1 MFYNLSVLIKI
12 NFYILM
18 NTHKYSKVLLI
29 ISFFFSFITQS
40 FGQSKFKV
48 TLDAGHGDHDYG
60 AVYHGHIEKNIAL
73 AVVLK
78 VGKLLEKNSSI
89 DVIYTRKGDQFID
102 LVERANIA
110 NRADAD
116 IFVSIHCNAN
126 ANNAA
131 DGCETYVMGMSK
143 NASNLEA
150 AKRENSVVTLEK
162 DYKQK
167 YEGFDP
173 KSPESFAGMIMAQE
187 LYLDQSIALAGKVQG
202 KFIEIGKKSRGVKQA
217 PYMVLHKAYMPRVLI
232 EMGFISNQAE
242 GSKLDSEEG
251 QQEIAESI
259 ANAIISYKK
268 EYFGASDNDNA
279 IKPSQ
284 QIEPVKI
291 VDSVPKK
298 VTVKAPDVKK
308 PEPKPEVKSESKPE
322 VTSSVVP
329 SFKVQLSASGKKLE
343 LVPSNFNGLS
353 NISVSSE
360 GNLYKYMYGETTNYN
375 EAKRLLSEAKSK
387 GYSSAFL
394 IAFKNGKKVSIQ
406 DALKQ

>member
-1 MFYNLSVLIKI
+1 
-12 NFYILM
+12 
-18 NTHKYSKVLLI
+18 
-29 ISFFFSFITQS
+29 
-40 FGQSKFKV
+40 
-48 TLDAGHGDHDYG
+48 
-60 AVYHGHIEKNIAL
+60 
-73 AVVLK
+73 
-78 VGKLLEKNSSI
+78 
-89 DVIYTRKGDQFID
+89 
-102 LVERANIA
+102 
-110 NRADAD
+110 
-116 IFVSIHCNAN
+116 
-126 ANNAA
+126 
-131 DGCETYVMGMSK
+131 MSK

-268 EYFGASDNDNA
+268 EYFGVSDNDNI

-284 QIEPVKI
+284 QIETVKI

-298 VTVKAPDVKK
+298 VTVKAPEVKK
-308 PEPKPEVKSESKPE
+308 PEPKPEVKPE

-329 SFKVQLSASGKKLE
+329 SFKVQLLASGKKLE

-353 NISVSSE
+353 NVSFSSE

-394 IAFKNGKKVSIQ
+394 IAFKNGKKVSVQ

>member
-1 MFYNLSVLIKI
+1 MKVVKQIKVI
-12 NFYILM
+12 TIATFAILLFS
-18 NTHKYSKVLLI
+18 NTA
-29 ISFFFSFITQS
+29 QS
-40 FGQSKFKV
+40 QKFKV

-78 VGKLLEKNSSI
+78 VGRILEKNSGI
-89 DVIYTRKGDQFID
+89 EVIYTRKGDQFID

-126 ANNAA
+126 PNNAA

-173 KSPESFAGMIMAQE
+173 KSPESYAGMVMAQE
-187 LYLDQSIALAGKVQG
+187 LYLDQSIALAGKVQAQ
-202 KFIEIGKKSRGVKQA
+202 FIQIGKKSRGVKQA

-242 GSKLDSEEG
+242 GAKLDSEAG

-259 ANAIISYKK
+259 ANSIISYKK
-268 EYFGASDNDNA
+268 EYFGSSDSDTT
-279 IKPSQ
+279 IKPSER
-284 QIEPVKI
+284 IETVKT
-291 VDSVPKK
+291 VDTIPKK
-298 VTVKAPDVKK
+298 SIITKAPEVKK
-308 PEPKPEVKSESKPE
+308 PETKPEIKPVA
-322 VTSSVVP
+322 VTTGVA
-329 SFKVQLSASGKKLE
+329 SFKVQLSASGKKVD

-353 NISVSSE
+353 NLSVSSE
-360 GNLYKYMYGETTNYN
+360 GNLYKYMYGNTSNYE
-375 EAKRLLSEAKSK
+375 EAKRLLAEAKSK
-387 GYSSAFL
+387 GYASAFL
-394 IAFKNGKKVSIQ
+394 IAFKNGQKVSVQ
-406 DALKQ
+406 EALKQ

>member
-1 MFYNLSVLIKI
+1 
-12 NFYILM
+12 
-18 NTHKYSKVLLI
+18 
-29 ISFFFSFITQS
+29 
-40 FGQSKFKV
+40 
-48 TLDAGHGDHDYG
+48 
-60 AVYHGHIEKNIAL
+60 L

-126 ANNAA
+126 TNNAA

-242 GSKLDSEEG
+242 GAKLDSEEG

-298 VTVKAPDVKK
+298 VTVKATEVKK
-308 PEPKPEVKSESKPE
+308 PETKPEVKSESKPE

-329 SFKVQLSASGKKLE
+329 SFKVQLSANGKKLE

-375 EAKRLLSEAKSK
+375 EAKRLLTEAKSK

-394 IAFKNGKKVSIQ
+394 IAFKNGKKVSVQ

>member
-1 MFYNLSVLIKI
+1 
-12 NFYILM
+12 M
-18 NTHKYSKVLLI
+18 NTHKYSKFLLI
-29 ISFFFSFITQS
+29 LLFFFFFIGLS

-78 VGKLLEKNSSI
+78 VGKLLEKNSGI

-126 ANNAA
+126 PNNAA

-232 EMGFISNQAE
+232 EMGFISNQTE

-251 QQEIAESI
+251 QEEIAESI
-259 ANAIISYKK
+259 ANAIIGYKK
-268 EYFGASDNDNA
+268 EYFGTNDTDNA

-284 QIEPVKI
+284 QIEPIKTQDSISKKEPVK
-291 VDSVPKK
+291 
-298 VTVKAPDVKK
+298 T
-308 PEPKPEVKSESKPE
+308 PEVKKQDIIKPE
-322 VTSSVVP
+322 IKNEIKTEPKTEILTSGIA
-329 SFKVQLSASGKKLE
+329 SFKVQLSASGKKIE
-343 LVPSNFNGLS
+343 LVPSNFYGLS
-353 NISVSSE
+353 NISMTSE

-394 IAFKNGKKVSIQ
+394 IAFKNGKKVSVQ

>member
-1 MFYNLSVLIKI
+1 MKVIKQIKI
-12 NFYILM
+12 TTIAAFA
-18 NTHKYSKVLLI
+18 VLL
-29 ISFFFSFITQS
+29 FSNTAHSQ
-40 FGQSKFKV
+40 KFKV

-78 VGKLLEKNSSI
+78 VGKLLEKSSGI

-143 NASNLEA
+143 NSSNLEA
-150 AKRENSVVTLEK
+150 AKRENAVVTLEK

-173 KSPESFAGMIMAQE
+173 KSPESFAGMTMAQE
-187 LYLDQSIALAGKVQG
+187 LYLDQSIALAGKVQSQ
-202 KFIEIGKKSRGVKQA
+202 FIQLGKKSRGVKQA

-242 GSKLDSEEG
+242 GSKLDSEAG

-268 EYFGASDNDNA
+268 EYFGASDNDSA

-284 QIEPVKI
+284 QIEPVKMI
-291 VDSVPKK
+291 DTIAKK
-298 VTVKAPDVKK
+298 PTVKKPEVKK
-308 PEPKPEVKSESKPE
+308 PEPKPESTRTKGEQSVAKPE
-322 VTSSVVP
+322 VVSSAVA

-353 NISVSSE
+353 NISISSE
-360 GNLYKYMYGETTNYN
+360 GNLYKYMYGETTNYE
-375 EAKRLLSEAKSK
+375 EARRLLSEAKAK

-394 IAFKNGKKVSIQ
+394 IAFKNGKKVSVQ
-406 DALKQ
+406 EALKQ

>member
-1 MFYNLSVLIKI
+1 
-12 NFYILM
+12 M

-29 ISFFFSFITQS
+29 LSFFFFITQS

-162 DYKQK
+162 DYEQK

-268 EYFGASDNDNA
+268 EYFGVSDNDNI

-284 QIEPVKI
+284 QIEPLKI

-298 VTVKAPDVKK
+298 VSVKSPEVKK
-308 PEPKPEVKSESKPE
+308 PEPKPEVKSEPKPE
-322 VTSSVVP
+322 VKSSLVP

-360 GNLYKYMYGETTNYN
+360 GNLYKYMYGETTNYD

-394 IAFKNGKKVSIQ
+394 IAFKNGKKVSVQ

>member
-1 MFYNLSVLIKI
+1 MFA
-12 NFYILM
+12 
-18 NTHKYSKVLLI
+18 VLL
-29 ISFFFSFITQS
+29 FSNTAQS
-40 FGQSKFKV
+40 QKFKV

-60 AVYHGHIEKNIAL
+60 AVYHGHIEKNITL
-73 AVVLK
+73 AIVLK
-78 VGKLLEKNSSI
+78 VGKILEKNSSI
-89 DVIYTRKGDQFID
+89 EVIYTRKTDVFID

-110 NRADAD
+110 NKADAN

-126 ANNAA
+126 PNNAA
-131 DGCETYVMGMSK
+131 DGSETYVMGMSK

-150 AKRENSVVTLEK
+150 AKRENSVITLEK
-162 DYKQK
+162 DYKEK

-173 KSPESFAGMIMAQE
+173 KSPESIVSKTMIVEQF
-187 LYLDQSIALAGKVQG
+187 LDQSIALAGKVQSQ
-202 KFIEIGKKSRGVKQA
+202 FIQVGKKSRGVKQA

-232 EMGFISNQAE
+232 ETGFISNQTE
-242 GSKLDSEEG
+242 GSKLDSEAG

-268 EYFGASDNDNA
+268 EYFGASASASDTM

-284 QIEPVKI
+284 QMEPVKT
-291 VDSVPKK
+291 VDSVVKK
-298 VTVKAPDVKK
+298 PIVKSPDTKVPEVKK
-308 PEPKPEVKSESKPE
+308 PEIKTETKPEIKPEV
-322 VTSSVVP
+322 VSSAVAT
-329 SFKVQLSASGKKLE
+329 FKVQLSASGKKME

-353 NISVSSE
+353 TISIASE
-360 GNLYKYMYGETTNYN
+360 GNLYKYMYGETTNYQ
-375 EAKRLLSEAKSK
+375 EAKRLLSEAKAK